1 MATIR
6 SISKKARSL
15 SKKVTNLLLDTDI
28 ATIGKSILKWLI
40 LPVVAFILLGL
51 GYDAYDINKRLTYCT
66 DRGVSESQCDYF
78 IEYGD

>member
-6 SISKKARSL
+6 SL
-15 SKKVTNLLLDTDI
+15 SKKIASLILDTDLS
-28 ATIGKSILKWLI
+28 TIGKNILKWLVI
-40 LPVVAFILLGL
+40 PVVALLL
-51 GYDAYDINKRLTYCT
+51 LSIGYDSYQNNKRLAYCR

>member
-6 SISKKARSL
+6 SL
-15 SKKVTNLLLDTDI
+15 SKKFASLILDTDL
-28 ATIGKSILKWLI
+28 ATIGKKILKWLV
-40 LPVVAFILLGL
+40 LPVVAFFLLGV
-51 GYDAYDINKRLTYCT
+51 GYDAYQNNKRLTYCS

>member
-6 SISKKARSL
+6 SISKKIASL
-15 SKKVTNLLLDTDI
+15 ILDTDL
-28 ATIGKSILKWLI
+28 ATIGKKILKWLV
-40 LPVVAFILLGL
+40 LPVVAFLLLGV
-51 GYDAYDINKRLTYCT
+51 GYDTYQNNKRLTYCS